1 MSIEQEIIAGIIK
14 IEGGYT
20 DHASD
25 LGGATNYGITEAVAR
40 KNGYEGDMRDLPL
53 ELAYSIYKKD
63 YWDVN
68 RLSEIEL
75 ISPSIAK
82 EVADTGVNMGVKV
95 AAKFLQRSLNALNL
109 KGKIYKDL
117 ATDGII
123 GSMTIK
129 ALELYLAHRGNQ
141 GELVLLRMLNCLQG
155 ARYIEITEAREANE
169 DFIFGWFLNRV
180 VI

>member
-1 MSIEQEIIAGIIK
+1 MSIEREIITGIIK
-14 IEGGYT
+14 TEGGYT

-40 KNGYEGDMRDLPL
+40 KHGYDGDMRDLPL
-53 ELAYSIYKKD
+53 ELAFSIYKKD

-95 AAKFLQRSLNALNL
+95 AAKFLQRALNTLNL
-109 KGKIYKDL
+109 KGELYKDL
-117 ATDGII
+117 AVDGAI
-123 GSMTIK
+123 GDITIN
-129 ALELYLAHRGNQ
+129 ALVLYLSHRGKQ
-141 GELVLLRMLNCLQG
+141 GELVLLRMLNSLQG

-180 VI
+180 VV